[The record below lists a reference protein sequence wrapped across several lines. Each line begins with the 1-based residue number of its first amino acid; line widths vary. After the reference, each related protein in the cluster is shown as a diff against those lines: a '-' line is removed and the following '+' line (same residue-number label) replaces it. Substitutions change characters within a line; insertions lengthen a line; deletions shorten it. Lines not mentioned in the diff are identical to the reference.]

1 MWQMEDTSL
10 GRRLKTRVKE
20 KLIPKTLI
28 NYANKPQWSYKI

>member
-1 MWQMEDTSL
+1 MEDSSL

-28 NYANKPQWSYKI
+28 NYYVNKPQWSYKI

>member
-1 MWQMEDTSL
+1 MEDTSL